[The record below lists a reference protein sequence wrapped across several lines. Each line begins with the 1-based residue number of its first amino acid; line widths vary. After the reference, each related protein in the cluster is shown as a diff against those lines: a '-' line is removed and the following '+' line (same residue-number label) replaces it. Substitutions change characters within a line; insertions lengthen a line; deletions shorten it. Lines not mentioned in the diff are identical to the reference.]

1 MSIIVRIHGGLGNQ
15 LFQYA
20 LGRSVASKLKTNLSL
35 TWVPFSKD
43 PWEYGLDYF
52 NTTADVAKNTSL
64 FGFVGIRKAQK
75 KFDAFHRILKRI
87 RLNNIILPF
96 YFVEKGFPFNS
107 NVFSKNHSYLEGF
120 WQTEKYFKHIE
131 DDIRAE
137 ITLKN
142 PLSSYSKSVMD
153 EIRSSNAISLH
164 VRRGDYITR
173 ADAITFHGTCSPEY
187 YKDAVDRI
195 AKNVSAPKFF
205 LFSDDYEWVAE
216 NFKWLPFPFT
226 CVKNPSEKNYEDLI
240 LMASCKHHII
250 ANSSFSWWGAWL
262 NPRKDKIVIAPKKW
276 FLSAPKNDTRDLIPE
291 EWIKI

>member
-20 LGRSVASKLKTNLSL
+20 LGRGVSSKLKTNLSL
-35 TWVPFSKD
+35 TWVPYEKD
-43 PWEYGLDYF
+43 TWEYCLNYF
-52 NTTADVAKNTSL
+52 NITSDDAKNSSL
-64 FGFVGIRKAQK
+64 FGFVGMRKRQK
-75 KFDAFHRILKRI
+75 KFNALYRLLKRI
-87 RLNNIILPF
+87 RLNDIIFPF

-107 NVFSKNHSYLEGF
+107 DLFSKNHSYIEGF

-142 PLSSYSKSVMD
+142 PLSSYSKNIMD
-153 EIRSSNAISLH
+153 EINNSNAISLH

-187 YKDAVDRI
+187 YKDAVGQI
-195 AKNVSAPKFF
+195 AKNISDPKFF
-205 LFSDDYEWVAE
+205 LFSDDHEWVAE

-276 FLSAPKNDTRDLIPE
+276 FLNAPKNDTRDLIPE
-291 EWIKI
+291 EWVKI